1 MIRVGTS
8 GWAGEGLFAA
18 EPIKAGTRIVSYQGE
33 RISKEESARR
43 RAALNSY
50 IFHLDY
56 AWDVDGSGLD
66 NTARYV
72 NHSCDPNCRVEL
84 DGKEI
89 WIVADRDLEAGQEL
103 SFNYGYDLSEYER
116 FPCACGA
123 RNCCGYMLA
132 REFWG
137 NLPVERANY
146 EGLFPQ

>member
-1 MIRVGTS
+1 MIRVGVS
-8 GWAGEGLFAA
+8 GWAGQGLFATQ
-18 EPIKAGTRIVSYQGE
+18 PIAVGRRILSYQGE

-43 RAALNSY
+43 RLAGNNY

-56 AWDVDGSGLD
+56 AYDIDGSGLE

-84 DGKEI
+84 SKGEI
-89 WIVADRDLEAGQEL
+89 WIVADRDLQEGEEL

-116 FPCACGA
+116 FPCACAA

-132 REFWG
+132 REHWG
-137 NLPVERANY
+137 QIPQGRENY
-146 EGLFPQ
+146 EGLFEL